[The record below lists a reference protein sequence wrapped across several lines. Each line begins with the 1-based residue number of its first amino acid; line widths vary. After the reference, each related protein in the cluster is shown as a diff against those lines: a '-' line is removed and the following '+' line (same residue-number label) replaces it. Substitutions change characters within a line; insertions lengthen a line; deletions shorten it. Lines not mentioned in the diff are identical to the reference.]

1 MKMPEENPPEESADD
16 KPQIEIV
23 GDDDW
28 KDRVKAED
36 AKLDAKSETEEK
48 ESPLSDKEQLE
59 LDIDQIPPATFPML
73 VQMFSTQAMVSLGVI
88 PSPDGKAQQQL
99 PLAKHFI
106 DLLGVL
112 EEKCKG
118 NMDADEEKLLEQSL
132 YELRSAY
139 VQLSSAASQS

>member
-1 MKMPEENPPEESADD
+1 MTEENNPEE

-36 AKLDAKSETEEK
+36 AKLDAETSAASKESETT
-48 ESPLSDKEQLE
+48 DKEQLE
-59 LDIDQIPPATFPML
+59 LDMDQIPPATFPML

-88 PSPDGKAQQQL
+88 PPPDGEARQQL

-118 NMDADEEKLLEQSL
+118 NMTPDEEKLLEQSL
-132 YELRSAY
+132 YELRNAY
-139 VQLSSAASQS
+139 VQLSGAASQS

>member
-1 MKMPEENPPEESADD
+1 MSAENPPEESAVDQ
-16 KPQIEIV
+16 PQIEIV
-23 GDDDW
+23 GDDNW

-36 AKLDAKSETEEK
+36 AQLDAKSETEGK
-48 ESPLSDKEQLE
+48 ESPLSAKEQLE

-132 YELRSAY
+132 YELRNAY
-139 VQLSSAASQS
+139 VQLSGAAPQA

>member
-1 MKMPEENPPEESADD
+1 MSEANKSTESADE
-16 KPQIEIV
+16 KPHIEIV

-28 KDRVKAED
+28 KEKVKAED
-36 AKLDAKSETEEK
+36 AKLDAEASAASEEPEAVGDQQ
-48 ESPLSDKEQLE
+48 PE
-59 LDIDQIPPATFPML
+59 LDMDQIPPATFPML

-88 PSPDGKAQQQL
+88 PPPDGKAQQQL

-118 NMDADEEKLLEQSL
+118 NMTPDEEKLLEQSL
-132 YELRSAY
+132 YELRNAY
-139 VQLSSAASQS
+139 VQLSGAASQS

>member
-1 MKMPEENPPEESADD
+1 MPEENNPEE

-36 AKLDAKSETEEK
+36 AKLDAETETEDK
-48 ESPLSDKEQLE
+48 ESTLSDEEQLE
-59 LDIDQIPPATFPML
+59 LDMEKIPPATFPML

-112 EEKCKG
+112 DEKCKG
-118 NMDADEEKLLEQSL
+118 NMTPDEEKLLEQSL
-132 YELRSAY
+132 YELRNAY
-139 VQLSSAASQS
+139 VQLSGGASQL

>member
-1 MKMPEENPPEESADD
+1 MPEENNPEE
-16 KPQIEIV
+16 KPQIEIT

-36 AKLDAKSETEEK
+36 AKLDA
-48 ESPLSDKEQLE
+48 ESSPENESSPSDEEQLE
-59 LDIDQIPPATFPML
+59 LDMEQIPPATFPML

-88 PSPDGKAQQQL
+88 PSPDGNAQQQL

-132 YELRSAY
+132 YELRNAY
-139 VQLSSAASQS
+139 VQLSGAASQS

>member
-1 MKMPEENPPEESADD
+1 MSDGNESE
-16 KPQIEIV
+16 KPQIEVV

-36 AKLDAKSETEEK
+36 AKRDA
-48 ESPLSDKEQLE
+48 ESQQKPAAPDAAESDGEQE
-59 LDIDQIPPATFPML
+59 LDLNNLPPATFSML
-73 VQMFSTQAMVSLGVI
+73 VQMFSTQAMVALGVI
-88 PSPDGKAQQQL
+88 PDPSGNQNQQL

-118 NMDADEEKLLEQSL
+118 NLTDDEAELLKQSAH
-132 YELRSAY
+132 ELRMAY
-139 VQLSSAASQS
+139 MQLSSNIA